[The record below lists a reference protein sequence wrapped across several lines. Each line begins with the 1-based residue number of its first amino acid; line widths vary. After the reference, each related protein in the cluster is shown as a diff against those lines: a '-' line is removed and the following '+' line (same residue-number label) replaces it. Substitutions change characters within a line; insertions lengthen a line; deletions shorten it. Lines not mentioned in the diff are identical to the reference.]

1 MNNDTNIQKLIK
13 YMLGAGIVVWIIGI
27 LINVAILGCIG
38 WVAWHFI
45 SKFW

>member
-1 MNNDTNIQKLIK
+1 MRYKTAAG
-13 YMLGAGIVVWIIGI
+13 LGVGAMVVVIA
-27 LINVAILGCIG
+27 INVGVIALIG

>member
-1 MNNDTNIQKLIK
+1 MKNDNRAFTIK
-13 YMLGAGIVVWIIGI
+13 EMGIILVILLQLSLVGATI
-27 LINVAILGCIG
+27 

>member
-1 MNNDTNIQKLIK
+1 MDLFKVGFGLWV
-13 YMLGAGIVVWIIGI
+13 LGVIVTIAFWVGVI
-27 LINVAILGCIG
+27 

>member
-1 MNNDTNIQKLIK
+1 MNKPFYVIAA
-13 YMLGAGIVVWIIGI
+13 MWIIGI
-27 LINVAILGCIG
+27 IVNLAIIVLIG

>member
-27 LINVAILGCIG
+27 LINAAIFGVIG